1 MLTASYCRPQRI
13 GSQLDTAIEH
23 HVAKRCNL
31 YIYILVCKS
40 TTQFLSLF
48 ILCALTFSLP
58 CGLESEELHALQSS
72 KRADVVFVDRF
83 PGVQVRQ
90 TLLGPQ
96 HTKVGCRHLTSRREL
111 RQQHTQAQW
120 FLQKVLSDSLS
131 RGSWNLHCQ
140 VMGTGITRHFD
151 PMILKQPG
159 VRHINC

>member
-13 GSQLDTAIEH
+13 GSKRLTQRKKKGTAIEH

-31 YIYILVCKS
+31 FIYFIIFHSISILVCKS

-58 CGLESEELHALQSS
+58 CRVRGASCS
-72 KRADVVFVDRF
+72 KQQTCRCRFRRPISGRA
-83 PGVQVRQ
+83 GTRQ

-120 FLQKVLSDSLS
+120 FLQKVLTFT
-131 RGSWNLHCQ
+131 
-140 VMGTGITRHFD
+140 VTRVLESAL
-151 PMILKQPG
+151 PSYGNRNNQKL
-159 VRHINC
+159 

>member
-13 GSQLDTAIEH
+13 GSQLDTARERKKGQLQNIMLRRD
-23 HVAKRCNL
+23 VI
-31 YIYILVCKS
+31 YMYILVCKS

-120 FLQKVLSDSLS
+120 FLQKVLTFTVTRVLESALPSY
-131 RGSWNLHCQ
+131 GNWNNQKL
-140 VMGTGITRHFD
+140 
-151 PMILKQPG
+151 
-159 VRHINC
+159 

>member
-13 GSQLDTAIEH
+13 GSKRLTQRKKKGTAIEH

-31 YIYILVCKS
+31 FIYFIIFHSISILVCKS

-120 FLQKVLSDSLS
+120 FLQKVLTFT
-131 RGSWNLHCQ
+131 
-140 VMGTGITRHFD
+140 VTRVLESAL
-151 PMILKQPG
+151 PSYGNRNNQKL
-159 VRHINC
+159 